1 MKSLTPP
8 YVAYCGVM
16 QSVSAWIYTALHCT
30 TLHCTALHC
39 TTLHCTTLQ
48 YLHGTM
54 TKYNWWIEA
63 YSLGFCT
70 KNLA

>member
-16 QSVSAWIYTALHCT
+16 QSVSAWIYTALHYT
-30 TLHCTALHC
+30 ALHCITLNYTELHC
-39 TTLHCTTLQ
+39 TTLH

-54 TKYNWWIEA
+54 TKYNCLIEA

-70 KNLA
+70 KSLA